1 MGIDLASQ
9 KIGTIPGCGRFE
21 TGYFDISADSWT
33 VEVPTRLAHIDYGHG
48 IVAYDYTA
56 GGFSAG
62 YTPCTIATCDGS
74 ISTTGNVTMRRLG
87 TDKTHDQR
95 FYYIFVGW

>member
-1 MGIDLASQ
+1 MGIDLAAQ

-21 TGYFDISADSWT
+21 TGYFDISASSWT
-33 VEVPTRLAHIDYGHG
+33 VEVATRLAHIDYGHG
-48 IVAYDYTA
+48 IAAYDYTA

-62 YTPCTIATCDGS
+62 YTAAVVAVCDGS
-74 ISTTGNVTMRRLG
+74 ISSSGNVTMRRIS
-87 TDKTHDQR
+87 TDNTRDQR